1 MKRSLLAPIF
11 ASALVLLQ
19 ACSTFAPS
27 PSKQEINE
35 AAIGTR
41 SDTIFGAV
49 LAYLGDQYKDRY
61 QRNQVILAA
70 AGGDKAILGG
80 VDYYM
85 SLQETRLSK
94 LLRGTGVR
102 LERLGNA
109 ISLIM
114 PSHIVFTIDSSDIS
128 TQFYPVLH
136 SVAMVIAEYDK
147 TLVVVAGHTDRDCGA
162 GCSLALS
169 LEWARSISGYLMSKD
184 IFADRLEPTGFGER
198 YPIASNDSEEGKRLN
213 RRVEIT
219 LLPID
224 GS

>member
-41 SDTIFGAV
+41 SDTILGAV

-128 TQFYPVLH
+128 TQFYPVLY

-147 TLVVVAGHTDRDCGA
+147 TLVVVAGHTDKDCGA

-198 YPIASNDSEEGKRLN
+198 HPIASNDSEEGKRLN

>member
-41 SDTIFGAV
+41 SDTILGAV

-114 PSHIVFTIDSSDIS
+114 PSHIVFAIDSSDIS

-198 YPIASNDSEEGKRLN
+198 HPIASNDSEEGKRLN

>member
-41 SDTIFGAV
+41 SDTILGAV

-198 YPIASNDSEEGKRLN
+198 HPIASNDSEEGKRLN

>member
-41 SDTIFGAV
+41 SDTILGAV

-114 PSHIVFTIDSSDIS
+114 PSHIVFAIDSSDIS

-198 YPIASNDSEEGKRLN
+198 HPIASNDSEEGKRLN

-224 GS
+224 GG

>member
-1 MKRSLLAPIF
+1 MKMSLRALMF
-11 ASALVLLQ
+11 ASVVALLQ
-19 ACSTFAPS
+19 ACSPFDPS
-27 PSKQEINE
+27 PNEQETNK
-35 AAIGTR
+35 AVIGER
-41 SDTIFGAV
+41 SDAILDAV
-49 LAYLGDQYKDRY
+49 LAYLDNQDKDRY
-61 QRNQVILAA
+61 KRNQVILAD

-80 VDYYM
+80 VGYYM
-85 SLQETRLSK
+85 SLQEARLRK

-102 LERLGNA
+102 FERLGNA

-114 PSHIVFTIDSSDIS
+114 PSNIMFAIDSSDIS

-147 TLVVVAGHTDRDCGA
+147 TLVVVAGHTDRGCGES
-162 GCSLALS
+162 CSLALS
-169 LEWARSISGYLMSKD
+169 LEWARSVSGYLISKD

-198 YPIASNDSEEGKRLN
+198 HPIASNDSEEGKQLN

>member
-41 SDTIFGAV
+41 SDTILGAV

>member
-41 SDTIFGAV
+41 SDTILGAV
-49 LAYLGDQYKDRY
+49 LAYLGDQYKNRY